1 MLKGDFDHIQECVDN
16 FATLL
21 MWEEFHK
28 RYHQAL
34 LGSLL
39 TSLRI
44 GLLFPALHGVLSNSH
59 LEFWRHFVLANMVLC
74 KCTLTPHD
82 VGLADALLM
91 QFCRRVEQLYGL
103 NSITSNM

>member
-1 MLKGDFDHIQECVDN
+1 
-16 FATLL
+16 
-21 MWEEFHK
+21 MWEVFHK

-44 GLLFPALHGVLSNSH
+44 GLQYFLFPHHGVLSNSH
-59 LEFWRHFVLANMVLC
+59 LEFWIHFVLANMVLC
-74 KCTLTPHD
+74 KRTLTPHD

-91 QFCRRVEQLYGL
+91 
-103 NSITSNM
+103 